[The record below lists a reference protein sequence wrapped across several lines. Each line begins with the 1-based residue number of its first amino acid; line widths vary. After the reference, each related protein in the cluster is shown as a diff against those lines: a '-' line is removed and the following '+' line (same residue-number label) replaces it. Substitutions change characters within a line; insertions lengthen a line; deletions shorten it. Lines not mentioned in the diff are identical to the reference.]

1 MFFFFLWA
9 RLLDSP
15 LVWVLCDM
23 QRQLWWTWHL
33 HLYLPKQCT
42 WCRRDWKKQISCPFP
57 VHVYSVFV
65 LFWYCAI
72 PIFARLQSYEGKLWK
87 MQGLFDGRWSRDNIM
102 ASLELSLRC
111 QARRSVAIFFSFLF
125 FPKLAFKTSGGHH
138 STVYSLSQNKY
149 MPWD

>member
-1 MFFFFLWA
+1 MVFFFPLSTFTWFSTCLSPVWHA
-9 RLLDSP
+9 EAAMVDLASAPLLAKTVY
-15 LVWVLCDM
+15 LVQAWL
-23 QRQLWWTWHL
+23 
-33 HLYLPKQCT
+33 
-42 WCRRDWKKQISCPFP
+42 KKQISCPFP